1 MTILENAE
9 LFAKSKHA
17 GKLKKSGT
25 RKKMTM
31 LENAEL
37 FAKSKH
43 AGKLKKSGITYSNHL
58 ENVVSR
64 LKSLG
69 VIDEEVLCAGWLQDI
84 LEDTDTSF
92 DELFEK
98 FGRRIAVL
106 TLSLTKTKFV
116 IDTDD
121 DSTLSLT
128 KKRAIPEKQRQKEYA
143 VKIKESEIDA
153 KLIKLCDISANLGDL
168 KKQIISKTKKRKIL
182 KKFRYYLLIIEKDLL
197 ENTEYPKAITL
208 LKTINQN
215 IQIQT
220 QNMIKI
226 KKK

>member
-1 MTILENAE
+1 MTL
-9 LFAKSKHA
+9 
-17 GKLKKSGT
+17 
-25 RKKMTM
+25 

-69 VIDEEVLCAGWLQDI
+69 IIDEEVLCTGWLQDI

-182 KKFRYYLLIIEKDLL
+182 KKFRYYLLIIEKELL
-197 ENTEYPKAITL
+197 ENTEYPKAIAL
-208 LKTINQN
+208 LKTTNQN

-226 KKK
+226 KKQAQK

>member
-1 MTILENAE
+1 MTL
-9 LFAKSKHA
+9 
-17 GKLKKSGT
+17 
-25 RKKMTM
+25 

-69 VIDEEVLCAGWLQDI
+69 VIDEEVLCVGWLHDI

-182 KKFRYYLLIIEKDLL
+182 KKFRYYLLIIEKDLV

-208 LKTINQN
+208 LETINQN

-226 KKK
+226 KKNRHKNILKK

>member
-1 MTILENAE
+1 MTLLENAE

-17 GKLKKSGT
+17 GKLKKSG
-25 RKKMTM
+25 M
-31 LENAEL
+31 
-37 FAKSKH
+37 
-43 AGKLKKSGITYSNHL
+43 TYSNHL

-69 VIDEEVLCAGWLQDI
+69 IIDEEVLCTGWLQDI

-182 KKFRYYLLIIEKDLL
+182 KKFRYYLLIIEKELL
-197 ENTEYPKAITL
+197 ENTEYPKAIAL
-208 LKTINQN
+208 LKTTNQN

-226 KKK
+226 KKQAQK

>member
-1 MTILENAE
+1 MTLLENAE

-25 RKKMTM
+25 
-31 LENAEL
+31 
-37 FAKSKH
+37 
-43 AGKLKKSGITYSNHL
+43 TYSKHL

-69 VIDEEVLCAGWLQDI
+69 VIDEEVLCAAWLQDI
-84 LEDTDTSF
+84 LEDTETEF

-143 VKIKESEIDA
+143 VKIKESDTDA

-168 KKQIISKTKKRKIL
+168 KKQIISKTKKRRIL
-182 KKFRYYLLIIEKDLL
+182 KKFRYYISIIEKDL
-197 ENTEYPKAITL
+197 I
-208 LKTINQN
+208 
-215 IQIQT
+215 
-220 QNMIKI
+220 
-226 KKK
+226 

>member
-1 MTILENAE
+1 MTLLENAE

-17 GKLKKSGT
+17 GKLKKSG
-25 RKKMTM
+25 M
-31 LENAEL
+31 
-37 FAKSKH
+37 
-43 AGKLKKSGITYSNHL
+43 TYSNHL

-226 KKK
+226 KKNRHKNILKK

>member
-1 MTILENAE
+1 MTL
-9 LFAKSKHA
+9 
-17 GKLKKSGT
+17 
-25 RKKMTM
+25 

-69 VIDEEVLCAGWLQDI
+69 IIDEEVLCVGWLQDI

-182 KKFRYYLLIIEKDLL
+182 KKFRYYLLIIEKDLV

-208 LKTINQN
+208 LETINQN

-226 KKK
+226 KKTGTKIF

>member
-1 MTILENAE
+1 
-9 LFAKSKHA
+9 
-17 GKLKKSGT
+17 
-25 RKKMTM
+25 
-31 LENAEL
+31 
-37 FAKSKH
+37 
-43 AGKLKKSGITYSNHL
+43 
-58 ENVVSR
+58 VSR

-69 VIDEEVLCAGWLQDI
+69 IIDEEVLCAGWLHDI

-168 KKQIISKTKKRKIL
+168 KKQTISKTKKRKIL
-182 KKFRYYLLIIEKDLL
+182 KKFRYYLLIIEKDLV

-208 LKTINQN
+208 LETINQN

-226 KKK
+226 KKNRHKNILKK

>member
-1 MTILENAE
+1 MTL
-9 LFAKSKHA
+9 
-17 GKLKKSGT
+17 
-25 RKKMTM
+25 

-69 VIDEEVLCAGWLQDI
+69 IIDEEVLCAGWLHDI

-182 KKFRYYLLIIEKDLL
+182 KKFRYYLLIIEKDLV

-208 LKTINQN
+208 LETINQN

-226 KKK
+226 KKIGTKIF

>member
-25 RKKMTM
+25 
-31 LENAEL
+31 
-37 FAKSKH
+37 
-43 AGKLKKSGITYSNHL
+43 TYSNHL

>member
-1 MTILENAE
+1 MTLLENAE

-17 GKLKKSGT
+17 GKV
-25 RKKMTM
+25 
-31 LENAEL
+31 
-37 FAKSKH
+37 
-43 AGKLKKSGITYSNHL
+43 KKSGITYSNHL

-69 VIDEEVLCAGWLQDI
+69 IIDEEVLCAGWLQDI

-128 KKRAIPEKQRQKEYA
+128 KKRTISEKQRQKEYA
-143 VKIKESEIDA
+143 VKIKESDTDA

-168 KKQIISKTKKRKIL
+168 KKQTISKTKKRRIL
-182 KKFRYYLLIIEKDLL
+182 KKFRYYISIIEKDLT
-197 ENTEYPKAITL
+197 ENSKYPKTINL
-208 LKTINQN
+208 LETINQN
-215 IQIQT
+215 LKIQT
-220 QNMIKI
+220 QSMIKSKKETRI
-226 KKK
+226 K

>member
-25 RKKMTM
+25 
-31 LENAEL
+31 
-37 FAKSKH
+37 
-43 AGKLKKSGITYSNHL
+43 TYSNHL

-208 LKTINQN
+208 LKTINKN

-226 KKK
+226 KKNRHKNILKK

>member
-1 MTILENAE
+1 MTL
-9 LFAKSKHA
+9 
-17 GKLKKSGT
+17 
-25 RKKMTM
+25 

-182 KKFRYYLLIIEKDLL
+182 KKFRYYLLIIEKDLV

-208 LKTINQN
+208 LETINQN

-226 KKK
+226 KKNRHKNILKK

>member
-1 MTILENAE
+1 MTL
-9 LFAKSKHA
+9 
-17 GKLKKSGT
+17 
-25 RKKMTM
+25 

-69 VIDEEVLCAGWLQDI
+69 IIDEEVLCAAWLQDI

-128 KKRAIPEKQRQKEYA
+128 KKKVIPEKQRQKEYA

-153 KLIKLCDISANLGDL
+153 KLIKLCDISANLGNL

-182 KKFRYYLLIIEKDLL
+182 KKFRHYLLIIEKDLV
-197 ENTEYPKAITL
+197 EHTEYPKAITL
-208 LKTINQN
+208 LETINLN

-226 KKK
+226 KKSRHKDILKK

>member
-17 GKLKKSGT
+17 GELKKSGT
-25 RKKMTM
+25 
-31 LENAEL
+31 
-37 FAKSKH
+37 
-43 AGKLKKSGITYSNHL
+43 TYSNHL

-182 KKFRYYLLIIEKDLL
+182 KKFRYYLSIIEKDLT
-197 ENTEYPKAITL
+197 NKTEYPKAITL
-208 LKTINQN
+208 LETINEN
-215 IQIQT
+215 LKIQT
-220 QNMIKI
+220 QNVFKF
-226 KKK
+226 KKKSK

>member
-1 MTILENAE
+1 MTLLENAE

-25 RKKMTM
+25 
-31 LENAEL
+31 
-37 FAKSKH
+37 
-43 AGKLKKSGITYSNHL
+43 TYSIHL
-58 ENVVSR
+58 QNVVNR

-69 VIDEEVLCAGWLQDI
+69 VIEEEILCTGWLQDI
-84 LEDTDTSF
+84 LEETDTGF

-143 VKIKESEIDA
+143 IRMKESDADA

-168 KKQIISKTKKRKIL
+168 KKQTISKTKKRKIL
-182 KKFRYYLLIIEKDLL
+182 KKFRYYLLIIEKDLMN
-197 ENTEYPKAITL
+197 NTEYPKAITL
-208 LKTINQN
+208 LETVNENLK
-215 IQIQT
+215 IQT
-220 QNMIKI
+220 QNIFKL
-226 KKK
+226 KKKSK

>member
-1 MTILENAE
+1 MTLLENAE
-9 LFAKSKHA
+9 LFAKLKHA

-25 RKKMTM
+25 
-31 LENAEL
+31 
-37 FAKSKH
+37 
-43 AGKLKKSGITYSNHL
+43 TYSNHL

-69 VIDEEVLCAGWLQDI
+69 VIDEEVLCAAWLQDI
-84 LEDTDTSF
+84 LEDTETKF

-128 KKRAIPEKQRQKEYA
+128 KKRAIPEKQRKKEYA
-143 VKIKESEIDA
+143 VKIKESDTDA
-153 KLIKLCDISANLGDL
+153 KLIKLCDISANLSDL
-168 KKQIISKTKKRKIL
+168 KNYKASKSKIMRQIRQNRYHLIL
-182 KKFRYYLLIIEKDLL
+182 IKNDLID
-197 ENTEYPKAITL
+197 NPNPK
-208 LKTINQN
+208 
-215 IQIQT
+215 IQILLNNTNEILQKYGQRNT
-220 QNMIKI
+220 L
-226 KKK
+226 

>member
-1 MTILENAE
+1 MTLLENAE

-17 GKLKKSGT
+17 GKLKKSG
-25 RKKMTM
+25 M
-31 LENAEL
+31 
-37 FAKSKH
+37 
-43 AGKLKKSGITYSNHL
+43 TYSNHL

-69 VIDEEVLCAGWLQDI
+69 IIDEEVLCAGWLHDI

-226 KKK
+226 KKNRHRNILKK